1 MSSRL
6 EQAVSQG
13 PAGIAESDQEFRVAV
28 IATRNAN
35 QKAGLPLR
43 AEGIRIKLNS
53 LQTESP
59 WLGYSAGVIVHLR
72 SRALRRHLIG
82 IRIN

>member
-1 MSSRL
+1 M
-6 EQAVSQG
+6 
-13 PAGIAESDQEFRVAV
+13 IAIRIS
-28 IATRNAN
+28 N

-43 AEGIRIKLNS
+43 AEGIRIQIELNS

-59 WLGYSAGVIVHLR
+59 WLGHSAGVIVHLK
-72 SRALRRHLIG
+72 SHALRRHLIG